1 MKTTDLCNHVINIS
15 DKTYYKTN
23 KRAERQKADFLL
35 NFYCYSLVSKL
46 NLLTS
51 RHMRTNASLLP
62 GNAFQLTG
70 SLLPAGSLRG

>member
-1 MKTTDLCNHVINIS
+1 MKG
-15 DKTYYKTN
+15 
-23 KRAERQKADFLL
+23 EEKADARL
-35 NFYCYSLVSKL
+35 YSLKKKVSKL
-46 NLLTS
+46 NLLTL

>member
-1 MKTTDLCNHVINIS
+1 MMMKG
-15 DKTYYKTN
+15 
-23 KRAERQKADFLL
+23 EEKADARL
-35 NFYCYSLVSKL
+35 YSLKKKVSKL
-46 NLLTS
+46 NLLTL